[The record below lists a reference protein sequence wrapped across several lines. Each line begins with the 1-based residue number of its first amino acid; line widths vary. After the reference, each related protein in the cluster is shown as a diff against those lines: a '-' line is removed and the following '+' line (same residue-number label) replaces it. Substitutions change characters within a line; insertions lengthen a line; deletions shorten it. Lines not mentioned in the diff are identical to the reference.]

1 MGAIVGTKGSLR
13 LLVLSVAH
21 EAVIALGKV
30 MMQAAKEIL
39 SITEEAIRWATMGS
53 PLEAE
58 VLANVTVGVL
68 VIEDVV
74 PENLAWDILSLES
87 NNIPSIDKVNGQA
100 VHDGAG
106 KADADVGPAHS
117 RVLGTIN

>member
-1 MGAIVGTKGSLR
+1 MGAIVGTKGLLS

-21 EAVIALGKV
+21 EVVIALGKMV
-30 MMQAAKEIL
+30 MQATKEIL
-39 SITEEAIRWATMGS
+39 SITEEAIRWAAMSS

-74 PENLAWDILSLES
+74 PSNLAWNILSLGLY
-87 NNIPSIDKVNGQA
+87 NIPSIDKVNGQA

-106 KADADVGPAHS
+106 KTDADVGPAHS
-117 RVLGTIN
+117 RVLGAIN